1 MVHHIRMAG
10 PQQIIASLTPLEQAR
25 TLLCDGLAPVAATPM
40 PLAQAEGCI
49 AAGLA
54 RTGRVVPE
62 HDIAMRD
69 GWAFRASDLV
79 GASSYAPVPLTG
91 APKWVN
97 AGDALPSGCDCV
109 IEPDMVEQIGPLA
122 QAVGESTPGA
132 NVRRAGEDIGPDDV
146 AIAEGRRLGPLDLL
160 IARAL
165 GLATLDVRRPRLRI
179 VNVPSARATTT
190 EFIAA
195 AARRAG
201 ADVIRVDAPGRD
213 AASIASALD
222 VSTCD
227 LVVMIG
233 GTGAGH
239 ADAAVTALAQRG
251 EVQAHGIAL
260 QPGRSTAVGR
270 IGACPVVALPGA
282 SDQALAAWLTLA
294 RPALDRLSGHYIC
307 AAAPVVLP
315 LARKIAS
322 GPGMADIVLVRR
334 EDESWQPIAVG
345 DLSLRLLAQADG
357 WLAVPGDSE
366 GYAAGT
372 PCGAMLLDSDVV

>member
-10 PQQIIASLTPLEQAR
+10 PQQIIVSLTPLEQAR
-25 TLLCDGLAPVAATPM
+25 ALLCDGIVPVAPISV
-40 PLAQAEGCI
+40 PLAQAGGCI

-54 RTGRVVPE
+54 RTDRAVPE
-62 HDIAMRD
+62 RDIAMRD

-79 GASSYAPVPLTG
+79 GASSYAPVPLLG

-122 QAVGESTPGA
+122 QAVGESAPGA

-146 AIAEGRRLGPLDLL
+146 AIAEGCKLGPLDLL

-165 GLATLDVRRPRLRI
+165 GCETIDVRRPHLTI
-179 VNVPSARATTT
+179 VNVPAADATTT

-195 AARRAG
+195 LAQHAG
-201 ADVIRVDAPGRD
+201 ADVVCIDAPGRD
-213 AASIASALD
+213 AASIAGALD
-222 VSTCD
+222 VSGCD
-227 LVVMIG
+227 LLVIVG

-239 ADAAVTALAQRG
+239 ADAAIHALATRG
-251 EVQAHGIAL
+251 EVRAHGVAL
-260 QPGRSTAVGR
+260 QPGRSAAVGR
-270 IGACPVVALPGA
+270 IGACPVLALPGA
-282 SDQALAAWLTLA
+282 ADQALAAWLTLA

-334 EDESWQPIAVG
+334 DDESWQPIAVG

-366 GYAAGT
+366 GYAAGSL
-372 PCGAMLLDSDVV
+372 CGVMLLDNDV

>member
-1 MVHHIRMAG
+1 MAG

-25 TLLCDGLAPVAATPM
+25 ALLCDSLAPVAATAM

-54 RTGRVVPE
+54 RTGRAVPAR
-62 HDIAMRD
+62 DIAMRD

-91 APKWVN
+91 APRWVD
-97 AGDALPSGCDCV
+97 AGDALPAGCDCV
-109 IEPDMVEQIGPLA
+109 IEPDMVEQIGSLA
-122 QAVGESTPGA
+122 QAVGESAPGA

-146 AIAEGRRLGPLDLL
+146 AIAQGRRLRPLDLL
-160 IARAL
+160 IAHAL
-165 GLATLDVRRPRLRI
+165 GLATLDVCRPRLRI
-179 VNVPSARATTT
+179 VNVPSVCATTT

-195 AARRAG
+195 LARCAG
-201 ADVIRVDAPGRD
+201 ADVVCVDAPGRD
-213 AASIASALD
+213 TASIASALD
-222 VSTCD
+222 VSACD
-227 LVVMIG
+227 MLVMIG
-233 GTGAGH
+233 GTGAGQ

-251 EVQAHGIAL
+251 ELQAHGIAL

-282 SDQALAAWLTLA
+282 ADQALAAWLTLA

-307 AAAPVVLP
+307 TRAPVVLQV
-315 LARKIAS
+315 ARKIAS
-322 GPGMADIVLVRR
+322 GPGMTDIVLVSR
-334 EDESWQPIAVG
+334 EGESWQPIAVG
-345 DLSLRLLAQADG
+345 DLSLRLLARADG
-357 WLAVPGDSE
+357 WLAVPGGSE

-372 PCGAMLLDSDVV
+372 PCSAMLFDNDVV